1 MRHAS
6 GAMFIN
12 QQAGAKPIQTIGRGN
27 FIGPVI
33 GDQIGKNMP

>member
-12 QQAGAKPIQTIGRGN
+12 QQAGTEPIQTVGRGN

-33 GDQIGKNMP
+33 GDKIGKNMP